1 MRTGLCRSDAK
12 HLEDSEGLH
21 DIARSDIIWLESFS
35 NENVNLATAETPE
48 TLQNQQCDSLHEPG
62 LQTSGCY
69 KAWRAVVKLEE
80 SKEGGGGEKKKGKRD
95 HVICVKCKV
104 F

>member
-1 MRTGLCRSDAK
+1 MRTGLHGSDAK

-21 DIARSDIIWLESFS
+21 DNAWSDIIWLESFS
-35 NENVNLATAETPE
+35 NENVNLATADTLE

-80 SKEGGGGEKKKGKRD
+80 NGAGWGGKRN

>member
-1 MRTGLCRSDAK
+1 MRTGFCRSDAK

-21 DIARSDIIWLESFS
+21 DCAWSDIISLESFS
-35 NENVNLATAETPE
+35 NENVNLATAETLE

-69 KAWRAVVKLEE
+69 KAREQLLNWRRVRRR
-80 SKEGGGGEKKKGKRD
+80 EKKEKKGTM
-95 HVICVKCKV
+95 
-104 F
+104 

>member
-1 MRTGLCRSDAK
+1 MRTGLRGSDAK

-21 DIARSDIIWLESFS
+21 DIAWSDIIWLESFS
-35 NENVNLATAETPE
+35 NENVNLATAETLE

-69 KAWRAVVKLEE
+69 KAWRGVVKLEE
-80 SKEGGGGEKKKGKRD
+80 NGAGWGGKRN